1 MSEEQVFGV
10 IGIASVYR
18 DDGTAFS
25 EEALR
30 ALAEKDDRF
39 EYEEE
44 TGKLL
49 FTTTWGEACLRGLPM
64 EMDLTNP
71 TNHDIIISNSRP
83 TPGRR
88 R

>member
-1 MSEEQVFGV
+1 MSEVQVV
-10 IGIASVYR
+10 VGIAGVYR

-49 FTTTWGEACLRGLPM
+49 FSTTWGEACLRGLPWRSTA
-64 EMDLTNP
+64 EVT
-71 TNHDIIISNSRP
+71 
-83 TPGRR
+83 
-88 R
+88 